1 MQCVLIT
8 HDFTDLES
16 LADKAI
22 QLETKR
28 KSMFEG
34 RKRRMN
40 TQEGSSSQ
48 KPCTFSPAP
57 KPAYRPPQQSSFARR
72 PYNGPNRPS
81 YPNHPNDNNRPGGN
95 FNNLNRGLN
104 VVSFEGGTKGHYS
117 KECPNPKRNVPRP
130 NAPAPNHAGPGK
142 NTAPRGNAADRKSVV

>member
-1 MQCVLIT
+1 MQVRYI
-8 HDFTDLES
+8 TDLES

-48 KPCTFSPAP
+48 KPRTFSSTP
-57 KPAYRPPQQSSFARR
+57 KPAYRPPQQSSYASR
-72 PYNGPNRPS
+72 PYSGPNRPS
-81 YPNHPNDNNRPGGN
+81 YPNRPNDNNRPGGN
-95 FNNLNRGLN
+95 FNNSNRGPN
-104 VVSFEGGTKGHYS
+104 VVCFACGTKGHYS
-117 KECPNPKRNVPRP
+117 KECPNPIRNVPRP
-130 NAPAPNHAGPGK
+130 NAPVPNRTGLGK
-142 NTAPRGNAADRKSVV
+142 NTGPRGNAAVA